1 MTKKYICL
9 ILLVLL
15 PTAISAR
22 EITDMAGRKVEIPEK
37 IIKVYGV
44 SPPANYMVYSI
55 DPALVAAVNY
65 PARDEEKTILKPEY
79 RNLPVAGGIYGQ
91 GRSLNMETLVTLKP
105 DIVLFWAWKDNGI
118 NAQYAEKMKNAG
130 IPAVFLDLDR
140 LEVYPR
146 AYRFLGDILGRKE
159 RGELLARYAEESM
172 KSVSAAVSGI
182 SEKEKISVYY
192 AEGAD
197 GLSTERSS
205 SIHAELVGLAGGRNV
220 HQGEAADHYGMEK
233 ISIEQVLLYDPEIII
248 AQEKGFLDSVY
259 QDSRWQSVKAVKNRR
274 VYLIPRIPYNWFD
287 RPPSFMRFMGLK
299 WLANIFYPQ
308 KFHIDPVVETR
319 KFYRTFFDVE
329 LKDNQAKEILGL

>member
-1 MTKKYICL
+1 MSKKYIYL
-9 ILLVLL
+9 ILLVFL
-15 PTAISAR
+15 PSAISAR

-37 IIKVYGV
+37 PARVYGV

-55 DPALVAAVNY
+55 DPALVAAVNH
-65 PARDEEKTILKPEY
+65 PARDGEKTILKPEY

-91 GRSLNMETLVTLKP
+91 GRSLNMETLITLKP

-118 NAQYAEKMKNAG
+118 NARYAEKMKDAG
-130 IPAVFLDLDR
+130 ISAVFLDLDR
-140 LEVYPR
+140 LEAYPI

-172 KSVSAAVSGI
+172 KSVSTTVSGI

-192 AEGAD
+192 AEGTD

-205 SIHAELVGLAGGRNV
+205 SIHAELVELAGGRNV

-233 ISIEQVLLYDPEIII
+233 ISVEQVLLYNPEVIIV
-248 AQEKGFLDSVY
+248 QEKSFLDSVY

-274 VYLIPRIPYNWFD
+274 VYLIPGIPFNWFD

-299 WLANIFYPQ
+299 WLANIFYPLI
-308 KFHIDPVVETR
+308 FHIDPVAETK
-319 KFYRTFFDVE
+319 KFYHTFFGVDLDE
-329 LKDNQAKEILGL
+329 SMTREILGL